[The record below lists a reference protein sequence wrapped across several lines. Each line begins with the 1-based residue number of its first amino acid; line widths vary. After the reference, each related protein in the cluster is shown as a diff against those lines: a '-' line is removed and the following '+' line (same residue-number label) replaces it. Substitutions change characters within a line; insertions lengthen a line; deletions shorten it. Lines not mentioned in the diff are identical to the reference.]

1 MFRLQCSR
9 FSAIILYSHRSLP
22 FLGNYFTAKFASL
35 TAVNYIVLGITMIV
49 NMVTEYL
56 FDKFVVFRGSE
67 GTAQNKKS
75 AKKDDE
81 QVKEQA

>member
-1 MFRLQCSR
+1 
-9 FSAIILYSHRSLP
+9 
-22 FLGNYFTAKFASL
+22 
-35 TAVNYIVLGITMIV
+35 MIV

-75 AKKDDE
+75 AKNDDE